1 MDRMKEMINAEC
13 GMRNEKKEGVGCG
26 LSFMPHSAFRIPHFF
41 LLLSILLIPFFT
53 ESPLYAQTKTADLLT
68 GSSLRISQTSA
79 VGPDRMASN
88 PASAYNRDDNEYL
101 VVWEGNGLSGAGQA
115 AAREIFGQRVNAATG
130 AEVGADFRISNMAD
144 QGQGISASSPQV
156 VYNQTAHEYLVVWK
170 GSGLIKT
177 PDKFFEIYGQRLSR
191 TGAEA
196 GKDFRVSNE
205 TDLGKVSTS
214 FVRAST
220 SPAVAWNSSDNQ
232 YLVVWS
238 GIGQAEDV
246 VKMEIYGQLLTTS
259 GEEVGKDFRI
269 SDTTDQGLNIH
280 ASVPRVAYN
289 SKSNQYLVVWSGGF
303 KESSQAEIWG
313 QGLSAKGVVLGK
325 GNGDF
330 RISQTSEAARS
341 ASSPDVVYNSGSD
354 EYLVVFQAMDEATNE
369 SGSSASEIYAQR
381 LDATKLSETGP
392 QDFRVSNAAGANGEA
407 DTPKVAYDALDGE
420 YLVVWRGVR
429 SSSPTEIFGRRLSAT
444 GNEIEKDFQITNM
457 AAIGKD
463 RSALNG
469 ALASNST
476 SGEYLVVWQ
485 GNALPGEA
493 NSRTMEIFGQRVKIP
508 SKRR

>member
-1 MDRMKEMINAEC
+1 MKANDEL
-13 GMRNEKKEGVGCG
+13 GMRNDELKEKP
-26 LSFMPHSAFRIPHFF
+26 LSLFIPHSAFRISHFF
-41 LLLSILLIPFFT
+41 FLLSILLISI
-53 ESPLYAQTKTADLLT
+53 SPERPVHAQTKIADPLA
-68 GSSLRISQTSA
+68 GSPLRISQTSA
-79 VGPDRMASN
+79 AGSGRVASN

-101 VVWEGNGLSGAGQA
+101 VVWEGNALSGAGLQT
-115 AAREIFGQRVNAATG
+115 AREIYGQRINAATR

-144 QGQGISASSPQV
+144 NGKGLSASSPQV
-156 VYNQTAHEYLVVWK
+156 VYNSTAHEYLVVWN
-170 GSGLIKT
+170 GTGLINT

-191 TGAEA
+191 TGAEV
-196 GKDFRVSNE
+196 GKDFRISNT
-205 TDLGKVSTS
+205 TDLGKVNTS
-214 FVRAST
+214 FVRASA
-220 SPAVAWNSSDNQ
+220 SAAVAWNSTDNQ

-238 GIGQAEDV
+238 GMGQSEDV
-246 VKMEIYGQLLTTS
+246 VKLEIYGQLLTTN

-280 ASVPRVAYN
+280 ASAPRVAYN

-303 KESSQAEIWG
+303 KEAAHTEIWG
-313 QGLSAKGVVLGK
+313 QGLSAKGVALGK

-341 ASSPDVVYNSGSD
+341 AGSPDVAYNGSSD

-369 SGSSASEIYAQR
+369 SGRSVSEIYAQR

-392 QDFRVSNAAGANGEA
+392 QDFRVSNAAGAGSEA
-407 DTPKVAYDALDGE
+407 DTPRVAYDALDQE

-429 SSSPTEIFGRRLSAT
+429 AQAPTEIFARRLSAT
-444 GNEIEKDFQITNM
+444 GSEIEKDFQVTNM

-463 RSALNG
+463 RSAING

-476 SGEYLVVWQ
+476 SGEYLIVWQ

-493 NSRTMEIFGQRVKIP
+493 NRGVMEIFGQRMKTP
-508 SKRR
+508 TPKRR